1 MIIPGVVLSEDNISK
16 IMYAD
21 NVRKDF
27 GMEHYKS
34 KERLIMDLINNVL
47 RKKPWKMHVIIGLL
61 DIYTLQQT
69 SNIEII
75 SREFLIAV
83 QIVFYATHLVL

>member
-61 DIYTLQQT
+61 DIYILQQT

-83 QIVFYATHLVL
+83 QIVFSATHLVL